1 MQITKKPLGYKKE
14 SVIFV
19 KENVVAK
26 KKVVKKK

>member
-1 MQITKKPLGYKKE
+1 MKE

-19 KENVVAK
+19 KEKVVAK